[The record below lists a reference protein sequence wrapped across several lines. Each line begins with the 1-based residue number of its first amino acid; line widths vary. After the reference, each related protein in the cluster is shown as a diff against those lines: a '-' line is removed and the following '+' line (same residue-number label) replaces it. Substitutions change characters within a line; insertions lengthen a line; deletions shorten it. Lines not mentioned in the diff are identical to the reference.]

1 MSSINSVSNTISE
14 SADYTHL
21 LSQVVELENDTE
33 SSSKDLWIKMAGS
46 LEVSGFEKKKIWAK
60 VANDIEESLWSKHN
74 KQTPREKFNWIRSG
88 HYYRV
93 GRRAGYVS
101 DESEDKEIALG
112 QTKNSSP
119 SEYEK
124 ENYEYL
130 KLISDTINFLKDVV
144 AAKLKTNPF
153 MSQITSKDVKLA
165 LHDWRAQLV
174 IAEGFFDHK
183 EKVPINTQHILLHQ
197 IATAASNND
206 AAHEYF
212 RIREETHNL
221 TSKQLSKY
229 RDGKIKNRLAIFNPM
244 DRVTA
249 ILWSYLGIQCK
260 NESCRSW
267 RVIELPGTGIIF
279 KGGCLDCESR
289 QEVTQPIKCN
299 VCSVIFFEDDIAA
312 LTDKTTCPYCKE
324 EFSSIVIDKIKT
336 F

>member
-1 MSSINSVSNTISE
+1 VLSSITE

-21 LSQVVELENDTE
+21 LSQVVELENDTS
-33 SSSKDLWIKMAGS
+33 SSSKDLWLKMAS
-46 LEVSGFEKKKIWAK
+46 TLEVSGFEKNKIWAK
-60 VANDIEESLWSKHN
+60 VANDIEDSLWDKHN
-74 KQTPREKFNWIRSG
+74 KEVPREEFIWNRSG
-88 HYYRV
+88 YFFRV
-93 GRRAGYVS
+93 G
-101 DESEDKEIALG
+101 SETDY
-112 QTKNSSP
+112 TKHENSSTPPGEKKIVPP
-119 SEYEK
+119 SEYEI

-130 KLISDTINFLKDVV
+130 KLINDTINFLKDVV

-165 LHDWRAQLV
+165 LHDWRAQLI

-212 RIREETHNL
+212 RIREETHTL

-229 RDGKIKNRLAIFNPM
+229 RDGKTKNRLAIFTPM
-244 DRVTA
+244 DRTTA

-260 NESCRSW
+260 NELCNSW
-267 RVIELPGTGIIF
+267 RLIELPGTGVIF
-279 KGGCLDCESR
+279 KAGCLDCESR

-299 VCSVIFFEDDIAA
+299 VCSVIFFEDDIEQ
-312 LTDKTTCPYCKE
+312 LSDKTTCPYCKE

>member
-1 MSSINSVSNTISE
+1 MLSPITE

-21 LSQVVELENDTE
+21 LSQVVELENDTA
-33 SSSKDLWIKMAGS
+33 SSSKDLWLKMAGS
-46 LEVSGFEKKKIWAK
+46 LEVSGFEKNKIWAK
-60 VANDIEESLWSKHN
+60 VANDIEDSLWDKHN
-74 KQTPREKFNWIRSG
+74 KETPREEFKWIRSG
-88 HYYRV
+88 HYYRT
-93 GRRAGYVS
+93 GRKEGYVS
-101 DESEDKEIALG
+101 DEIALG
-112 QTKNSSP
+112 QSEIVPTGVETKVSK
-119 SEYEK
+119 YEI

-130 KLISDTINFLKDVV
+130 KLINDTINFLKDVV

-153 MSQITSKDVKLA
+153 MSQITSKDAKLA

-229 RDGKIKNRLAIFNPM
+229 RDGKIKNRLAIFTPM
-244 DRVTA
+244 DRITA

-260 NESCRSW
+260 NESCKSW

-279 KGGCLDCESR
+279 RAGCLDCES
-289 QEVTQPIKCN
+289 QQKVAQPIKCN
-299 VCSVIFFEDDIAA
+299 VCSVIFFEDDIEK
-312 LTDKTTCPYCKE
+312 LSDKTICPYCKE